1 MGAAEQGA
9 DMAYQRWLVSP
20 RTLIFLTYGNE
31 ILLIKRSSKR
41 RIFPGKFNGL
51 GGHLERDED
60 PLSGAYRELEEEA
73 GIRPKK
79 LLLKAIY
86 HIDPNTEMGV
96 IVFVFM
102 GISPTRELRVT
113 HTEEGE
119 LCWLPISRLAEYE
132 LVEDLPTLLKKILGE
147 NTNPDSPIY
156 AHLSYDE
163 SDNLKMR
170 FHEG

>member
-9 DMAYQRWLVSP
+9 DMSYQRWLVSP
-20 RTLIFLTYGNE
+20 RTLIFLTYGDE
-31 ILLIKRSSKR
+31 ILLIKRSPRR

-60 PLSGAYRELEEEA
+60 PLSGAFRELKEEA

-79 LLLKAIY
+79 LKLKAIY
-86 HIDPNTEMGV
+86 HIDPKTEIGV
-96 IVFVFM
+96 IIFVFM

-132 LVEDLPTLLKKILGE
+132 LVEDIPILLEKILSE
-147 NTNPDSPIY
+147 EINSDSPIY
-156 AHLSYDE
+156 THLSYDE
-163 SDNLKMR
+163 SDNLKMK
-170 FHEG
+170 FHQE